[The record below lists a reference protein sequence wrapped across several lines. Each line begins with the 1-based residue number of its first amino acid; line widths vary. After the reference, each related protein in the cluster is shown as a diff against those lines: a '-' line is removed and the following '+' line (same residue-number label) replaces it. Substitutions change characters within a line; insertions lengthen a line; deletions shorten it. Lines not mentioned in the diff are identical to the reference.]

1 MAERIRTRFLWS
13 AALHDQEI
21 DVQVHNRRATLTG
34 TVDSWLDRQQ
44 AAQEAHEAGAREVN
58 NHLHLLHMAL
68 PAATAQ

>member
-1 MAERIRTRFLWS
+1 M
-13 AALHDQEI
+13 
-21 DVQVHNRRATLTG
+21 QVHNRRATLTG